1 LYLDLPLN
9 LPLNL
14 PLEHSRLGRFL
25 TNLSFVSLNL
35 AGELDLILEILR
47 IDGLILLGIFCER
60 MFCFFEFNVGHVAK
74 VGVRHFGR
82 D

>member
-1 LYLDLPLN
+1 MYLD

-25 TNLSFVSLNL
+25 TNLILLSLNL
-35 AGELDLILEILR
+35 AGELILEILR
-47 IDGLILLGIFCER
+47 IDFWIDGLILLGIFCER